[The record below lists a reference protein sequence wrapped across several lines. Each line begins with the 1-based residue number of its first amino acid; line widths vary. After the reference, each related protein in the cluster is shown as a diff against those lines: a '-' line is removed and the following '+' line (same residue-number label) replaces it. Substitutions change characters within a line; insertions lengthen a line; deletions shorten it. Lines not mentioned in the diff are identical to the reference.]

1 MCNIVVRFGGV
12 SEVGQD
18 DTRISLSHVSKSY
31 EYCTKTL
38 VVLVYAHE
46 SVFVVR
52 CAFASTRLLRSDV
65 AGIPSSS

>member
-18 DTRISLSHVSKSY
+18 DTRISLSHVSESY

-46 SVFVVR
+46 SVFVVSVLSPR
-52 CAFASTRLLRSDV
+52 RDFFLMKL
-65 AGIPSSS
+65 